1 MTILYLSELQKFR
14 TCMIP
19 PKLTDIFTDV
29 PELFENQKLLD
40 WWNLFG
46 VLDFEK
52 LLKESKFTMDI
63 SKVIRK
69 TEMKKGFHEG
79 YYFG

>member
-1 MTILYLSELQKFR
+1 
-14 TCMIP
+14 MIP
-19 PKLTDIFTDV
+19 QKLTDIFTDV

>member
-1 MTILYLSELQKFR
+1 
-14 TCMIP
+14 MIP
-19 PKLTDIFTDV
+19 PKLKDIFSST

-46 VLDFEK
+46 IIDFDK
-52 LLKESKFTMDI
+52 LLKESMFKMDI

-69 TEMKKGFHEG
+69 TELNKKSFYEG